1 MLRKFA
7 MVTTLAAAV
16 LSSIS
21 GNTVQ
26 AEVLVPLQQYLN
38 TTNRNYEANQY
49 KTSYTIYVPQLELN
63 GTTITMNPKAVGEPV
78 NLYKYLYLG
87 PLTHGLT
94 KMRRMRKN

>member
-38 TTNRNYEANQY
+38 TTNRIVVQ
-49 KTSYTIYVPQLELN
+49 
-63 GTTITMNPKAVGEPV
+63 PKRVSKLCLKRAP
-78 NLYKYLYLG
+78 
-87 PLTHGLT
+87 
-94 KMRRMRKN
+94 

>member
-21 GNTVQ
+21 VNTVQ

-38 TTNRNYEANQY
+38 TTNRNYESNQY
-49 KTSYTIYVPQLELN
+49 KTSYTIYVPH
-63 GTTITMNPKAVGEPV
+63 
-78 NLYKYLYLG
+78 LYEG
-87 PLTHGLT
+87 W
-94 KMRRMRKN
+94 

>member
-26 AEVLVPLQQYLN
+26 AEVFG
-38 TTNRNYEANQY
+38 A
-49 KTSYTIYVPQLELN
+49 I
-63 GTTITMNPKAVGEPV
+63 TTIF
-78 NLYKYLYLG
+78 KYDQ
-87 PLTHGLT
+87 P
-94 KMRRMRKN
+94 

>member
-26 AEVLVPLQQYLN
+26 AWCHYN
-38 TTNRNYEANQY
+38 N
-49 KTSYTIYVPQLELN
+49 I
-63 GTTITMNPKAVGEPV
+63 
-78 NLYKYLYLG
+78 
-87 PLTHGLT
+87 
-94 KMRRMRKN
+94 

>member
-26 AEVLVPLQQYLN
+26 ALSL
-38 TTNRNYEANQY
+38 
-49 KTSYTIYVPQLELN
+49 IH
-63 GTTITMNPKAVGEPV
+63 I
-78 NLYKYLYLG
+78 
-87 PLTHGLT
+87 
-94 KMRRMRKN
+94 